1 LIHRTRVG
9 GTWGGAGPGSGAVR
23 RLGTQNI
30 DPVADVLGLAEEVGA
45 DRVELANTQ
54 YYGWAW
60 RNRGV
65 IPDYYS
71 RYPKPCMGGWVPGS

>member
-1 LIHRTRVG
+1 MAGR
-9 GTWGGAGPGSGAVR
+9 GTAPDLGSGAVR

-30 DPVADVLGLAEEVGA
+30 DRVADVLGLAEEVGA
-45 DRVELANTQ
+45 DRVELATPHGHVI
-54 YYGWAW
+54 Y
-60 RNRGV
+60 V